1 MMRVLGTKCMSL
13 ECFGNC
19 FLLFSSILFRDRIC
33 IKRKYKCF
41 FAIDIYIHVFD
52 ERKFT
57 FFFLHTI
64 FWCFWNKKDKHSL
77 RQPHFSLAVEKKNI
91 SVLNVGL
98 KRTTLLAMWQSKKEG
113 FLLFG
118 GCVGGGVCS
127 ANYVLLNSNGQ
138 RSTRVA

>member
-77 RQPHFSLAVEKKNI
+77 RQPHFSLAAEKKNI
-91 SVLNVGL
+91 SVLNVGPQKNNPSCYVAKQ
-98 KRTTLLAMWQSKKEG
+98 KRRFFIVWGLCWGWGLWCELCTSK
-113 FLLFG
+113 F
-118 GCVGGGVCS
+118 
-127 ANYVLLNSNGQ
+127 
-138 RSTRVA
+138 